1 MLKTQSSKEFT
12 LGRKKEALKEL
23 HNTCLVF
30 KKVRQYLA
38 VEESSSVVLYNIL
51 SNSCRL
57 LRFVDMLVLVHV
69 RNKQVDRVSFV
80 ILIKR
85 DGGGGH

>member
-1 MLKTQSSKEFT
+1 MLNTQSSEEFKV
-12 LGRKKEALKEL
+12 GRKKEALKKL

-30 KKVRQYLA
+30 KKVVRQYLA
-38 VEESSSVVLYNIL
+38 VEESSVQHW

-69 RNKQVDRVSFV
+69 RHKQVDRVSFV
-80 ILIKR
+80 ILVKR